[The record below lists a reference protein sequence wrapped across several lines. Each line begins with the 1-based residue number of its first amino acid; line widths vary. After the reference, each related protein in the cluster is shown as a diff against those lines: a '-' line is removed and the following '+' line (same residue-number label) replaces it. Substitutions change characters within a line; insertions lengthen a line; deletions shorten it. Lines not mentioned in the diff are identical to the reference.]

1 METTTQQS
9 NRIHP
14 LVATAAGAVIVA
26 SAVAVAAMTGILPKA
41 HGNDNPSAQAVIA
54 QAASASAPAAL
65 PVQQG
70 AVQVESRAPTR
81 PRVATRPARAEP
93 RYMGE
98 GQQQAAVDRNVGTVE
113 AITPVTQQGH
123 GTGIG
128 AVGGAVAG
136 GLLGNQIGRGNGR
149 TAATIIGALGGG
161 VAGNVVEQHL
171 RSETDYEV
179 SVRMGDG
186 SVRTMTY
193 HQQPNLAVGQRVR
206 VDGDTIVGAV

>member
-1 METTTQQS
+1 METTTQRP

-26 SAVAVAAMTGILPKA
+26 STVAVAAMTGILPKA
-41 HGNDNPSAQAVIA
+41 HGNDNPSAQPVIA
-54 QAASASAPAAL
+54 QAASAPASL

-70 AVQVESRAPTR
+70 AVQAEPHAPAR
-81 PRVATRPARAEP
+81 PRVASRPPRAEP
-93 RYMGE
+93 RYTGE
-98 GQQQAAVDRNVGTVE
+98 YQQQAAIDRNVGTVE
-113 AITPVTQQGH
+113 SITPVTQQGH
-123 GTGIG
+123 GTGLG

-161 VAGNVVEQHL
+161 VAGNVVEQRM

-179 SVRMGDG
+179 NVRMGDG

-193 HQQPNLAVGQRVR
+193 HQQPNLAIGQRVR